1 MASRYYHY
9 LKATGEYA
17 GASINALD
25 DNRGSTELP
34 APEQQEGHASPVFV
48 DGEWRARLDIN
59 SATAEQLVE
68 VSGIGESIAEEI
80 VAGRP
85 WAELSELS
93 SISGVSEAM
102 AEGWADTLAAVS
114 LVNIAE

>member
-1 MASRYYHY
+1 MATRYFHY

-25 DNRGSTELP
+25 DNRGSTDLP
-34 APEQQEGHASPVFV
+34 APEQQEGHATPVFA
-48 DGEWRARLDIN
+48 DGEWRVRLDIN
-59 SATAEQLVE
+59 SAPAEQLVA
-68 VSGIGESIAEEI
+68 VSGIGQSIAEQI

-102 AEGWADTLAAVS
+102 AEGWADALAAVP
-114 LVNIAE
+114 VMEGMR